1 MDLQAHVDAAAA
13 GGAARFVCKV
23 VGAGPYLN
31 LFVNRALV
39 YYLTVQQVQ
48 ARAGKFG
55 HGEVHKGKKV
65 IIEHTSS
72 NPNAPLHIG
81 NLRNVM
87 VGAHMA
93 KMMSAVGYDVKQH
106 FYVNDLGAQIG
117 LTALA
122 YSRVYP
128 KLKPSQG
135 VKRDHWIGQM
145 YAVMNTCSELQK
157 VGVDIG
163 RIADAAHESQG
174 AVDEVQEAAVKALE
188 GDEKAQGKV
197 REYVDIFMDLRS
209 RFGELFEV
217 TLDTMRHVPNIQKT
231 SAELNL
237 AYERQEPWAIK
248 IFRKMVTDCLS
259 GVTETLNTYGVR
271 HDSFDF
277 ESELGWEGSN
287 DKVLEIIRSSPY
299 YVPETQCNEE
309 GVPQGSYLNM
319 TKFIADQKLPT
330 GKKGYQKEYPNF
342 YVLRPDGST
351 LYTFRD
357 VVYSFKKASKAD
369 MILNVIASEQNL
381 AQEKVA
387 LAMYM
392 VGGKQMIGRQ
402 THLTYDI
409 VRLPHG
415 KMSGRR
421 GRYLLADD
429 LYEELKDV
437 IRGVMRAKYDEKG
450 GIDEAT
456 FDAVTHEVSSAS
468 MKYALLSVGARVQ
481 VTFDMKKVTS
491 FEDASAPFI
500 LYNSTRVVSL
510 LNKFAERSAAGDARC
525 PPLPPVGE
533 CDYSTL
539 DNQAEWEL
547 LMDFVLPFYSIIESS
562 ACPTFPQ
569 LPGLP
574 EFKTHVMCEYLNSF
588 TRRLSSYYRSVRILP
603 GDEPGT
609 GGGDAMHARLQ
620 LCKAFKQCID
630 NGLRLLMIE
639 PLEKM

>member
-1 MDLQAHVDAAAA
+1 MMLFAVAHGIPTTYKQHETTIAHERLEAEMDLESAH
-13 GGAARFVCKV
+13 GRGSEE
-23 VGAGPYLN
+23 PE
-31 LFVNRALV
+31 
-39 YYLTVQQVQ
+39 
-48 ARAGKFG
+48 
-55 HGEVHKGKKV
+55 EV
-65 IIEHTSS
+65 
-72 NPNAPLHIG
+72 
-81 NLRNVM
+81 
-87 VGAHMA
+87 
-93 KMMSAVGYDVKQH
+93 
-106 FYVNDLGAQIG
+106 
-117 LTALA
+117 
-122 YSRVYP
+122 
-128 KLKPSQG
+128 
-135 VKRDHWIGQM
+135 
-145 YAVMNTCSELQK
+145 
-157 VGVDIG
+157 
-163 RIADAAHESQG
+163 
-174 AVDEVQEAAVKALE
+174 
-188 GDEKAQGKV
+188 
-197 REYVDIFMDLRS
+197 
-209 RFGELFEV
+209 GELMDEERASRPKCLYPARSQCADQRGGSEEV
-217 TLDTMRHVPNIQKT
+217 DGV
-231 SAELNL
+231 
-237 AYERQEPWAIK
+237 
-248 IFRKMVTDCLS
+248 RKMVTDCLS

-525 PPLPPVGE
+525 PPLPR
-533 CDYSTL
+533 
-539 DNQAEWEL
+539 
-547 LMDFVLPFYSIIESS
+547 SS
-562 ACPTFPQ
+562 
-569 LPGLP
+569 G
-574 EFKTHVMCEYLNSF
+574 
-588 TRRLSSYYRSVRILP
+588 
-603 GDEPGT
+603 
-609 GGGDAMHARLQ
+609 
-620 LCKAFKQCID
+620 
-630 NGLRLLMIE
+630 
-639 PLEKM
+639 